1 MSDSNQNLNSTV
13 TLIGG
18 GRMGIAMAKGWLS
31 NLNAAGVAH
40 VNIVDPNPSD
50 ALKDLCAKTGAIL
63 NPVEIDP
70 VDVLVLAVKP
80 QMFSKVAPDASKWVA
95 EGTMVVSVMAG
106 ITVERLERETGA
118 SKVVRAMPNTPGAV
132 GAGVTAYSMS
142 SACTPADTHV
152 IDALLASLGA
162 VEGPLNEMLM
172 DAVTVVSG
180 CGPAYTFLLVEA
192 MAAGGV
198 ALGLEEGMAQ
208 RLARQTV
215 IGAGVLM
222 DQDPTSAE
230 DLRKAVTSPNGVTL
244 AALEV
249 MMADGGISDI
259 MKTAL
264 RTARDRSVEL
274 AKDS

>member
-1 MSDSNQNLNSTV
+1 MTGSTMNLKSTV

-18 GRMGIAMAKGWLS
+18 GRMGIAMAKGWLCD
-31 NLNAAGVAH
+31 LDAAGVET
-40 VNIVDPNPSD
+40 VNIIDPSPSD
-50 ALKDLCAKTGAIL
+50 ALRELCAKKGAVL
-63 NPVEIDP
+63 NPTEIAP
-70 VDVLVLAVKP
+70 VDVLILAVKP
-80 QMFSKVAPDASKWVA
+80 QVFSKVASDAAKWVN
-95 EGTMVVSVMAG
+95 ETTLVVSVMAG
-106 ITVERLERETGA
+106 ITVDRLGSETGA
-118 SKVVRAMPNTPGAV
+118 TKIVRAMPNTPGAV
-132 GAGVTAYSMS
+132 GAGVTAFSVS
-142 SACTPADTHV
+142 SACTPTDTQMV
-152 IDALLASLGA
+152 NALLSSLGA
-162 VEGPLNEMLM
+162 VEGPLDEALM

-198 ALGLEEGMAQ
+198 ALGLEEGIAQ

-249 MMADGGISDI
+249 MMAEGGINDV
-259 MKTAL
+259 MKRAL

-274 AKDS
+274 SKDS